1 MHLGVNPGGRTG
13 AAGLLVDPSLPDGQA
28 AILLHHLVVYPLV
41 DALSVKQENGLDVP
55 PFGHW
60 WAVNIHTY
68 IHTWVGAAPPELATL
83 VWRMIHYGYNSY
95 RLSTILFSFYYHIK
109 QPLALELS

>member
-1 MHLGVNPGGRTG
+1 MVVALATLHPLPPSELAALILMASKATKISIVDNNEYLGVNPGGRTG

-68 IHTWVGAAPPELATL
+68 IHPKLL
-83 VWRMIHYGYNSY
+83 VHRMEI
-95 RLSTILFSFYYHIK
+95 
-109 QPLALELS
+109 